1 MTTACTCPPIPRPR
15 AADRVRRAR
24 ELLREELEHVREIE
38 HLLSAEPGVPPERRS
53 DYWLGIISGA
63 ATWLL
68 WALDA
73 EDKANA

>member
-1 MTTACTCPPIPRPR
+1 MTTACTSPPIPRPR

-24 ELLREELEHVREIE
+24 EHLREELVHVREIE

-53 DYWLGIISGA
+53 DYWLGILSGVA
-63 ATWLL
+63 AYLL

-73 EDKANA
+73 EEKANA